1 MESATSGVMAFAMGP
16 GLGSQLLIV
25 VLTMLALQVIMLMM
39 EQVNSFF
46 SKLDRQAV
54 VLFDN
59 TTATSV
65 DIPQGPNT
73 GFPILYNSRDEQQG
87 SAFSYSMF
95 VFIHPD
101 TFDQNPGAAVDQC
114 GVSHAPG
121 QAQGFSPIKLKHI
134 FHKGSDSGF
143 PNLAPAVFVQ
153 SDVNTLRI
161 YMNTIDAWDNFVTVP
176 NVPVGK
182 WFHLVILLKG
192 VNLDIY
198 VNGNIAVRMKLA
210 TVPRLNTGALYVM
223 KNMYFPDKAG
233 YDKKLFKDYTVVG
246 PMKGMV
252 SRLKYFAY
260 ALNYAHIDALYRERA
275 NTSSVMA
282 PSIGDVNG
290 NQPPYFW
297 DDWWVNKY

>member
-1 MESATSGVMAFAMGP
+1 MESVTGFLMGD
-16 GLGSQLLIV
+16 GLVPQLVIV
-25 VLTMLALQVIMLMM
+25 ILTMIGLQVVMNMI
-39 EQVNSFF
+39 EQFNSFLT
-46 SKLDRQAV
+46 KLDRQAV

-65 DIPQGPNT
+65 SIPQGLNT

-95 VFIHPD
+95 LFIHPD
-101 TFDQNPGAAVDQC
+101 TFEKSGPVGNQC
-114 GVSHAPG
+114 GASAPG
-121 QAQGFSPIKLKHI
+121 LANGKAPVKLKHI
-134 FHKGSDSGF
+134 FHKGSENGF

-153 SDVNTLRI
+153 NDVNTLRI
-161 YMNTIDAWDNFVTVP
+161 YMNTIDTWDNYVSVP

-192 VNLDIY
+192 VNLDVY
-198 VNGNIAVRMKLA
+198 VNGNIAVRMKLK
-210 TVPRLNTGALYVM
+210 TVPKLNPGGLYVM
-223 KNMYFPDKAG
+223 KDMYFPDKPG
-233 YDKKLFKDYTVVG
+233 YDDRLFADYNVVG

-260 ALNYAHIDALYRERA
+260 ALNYAHIDSLYRERP
-275 NTSSVMA
+275 NTASIVA
-282 PSIGDVNG
+282 PSTDAQ
-290 NQPPYFW
+290 QPPYFW